1 LNNENKE
8 IGFEASISA
17 LKKLYGSG
25 SEYSLIDDLEQSYRR
40 LQEFSSDEDI
50 LKSNSFEDLIVTAI
64 DKQLEQRVSDFVTKS
79 DLTKHSTE
87 VESEIHKSKLFLKE
101 QVDLLNQEDVA
112 LSKKQEEHSRTLKML
127 PSDIHK
133 EMHTEKL
140 KALDQNAE
148 LKEELDVA
156 KAKFDK
162 KTDELEAQFSKHQ
175 DNYDSNKEKT
185 NQLEV
190 DRIGR
195 EQDLIRSIKDSW
207 SFLTFRR
214 RTLNSKDEAQE
225 VMDAS
230 NSSASGSDVDDTK
243 AEELSTIPA
252 DQNEPTVRV
261 EVDDDE

>member
-1 LNNENKE
+1 MNSENKE

-25 SEYSLIDDLEQSYRR
+25 SEFSLIDDLEQSYRR

-64 DKQLEQRVSDFVTKS
+64 ERQLKHRVSDFVTKS
-79 DLTKHSTE
+79 DLVIHATE
-87 VESEIHKSKLFLKE
+87 VESEIDKSKLSLEE
-101 QVDLLNQEDVA
+101 QVDLLNQENVG
-112 LSKKQEEHSRTLKML
+112 LRKKQDEHFEVINILHSTIR
-127 PSDIHK
+127 
-133 EMHTEKL
+133 TEKI

-156 KAKFDK
+156 KAKIDK
-162 KTDELEAQFSKHQ
+162 KTDELEAHFSKHQ
-175 DNYDSNKEKT
+175 DDYDSNKEKT

-195 EQDLIRSIKDSW
+195 EQDLIRSINDSW
-207 SFLTFRR
+207 FFPTFRR
-214 RTLNSKDEAQE
+214 RTLNSKGSKDEAQE
-225 VMDAS
+225 VTDVS

-243 AEELSTIPA
+243 AEELSTIPT

>member
-1 LNNENKE
+1 
-8 IGFEASISA
+8 
-17 LKKLYGSG
+17 
-25 SEYSLIDDLEQSYRR
+25 
-40 LQEFSSDEDI
+40 
-50 LKSNSFEDLIVTAI
+50 
-64 DKQLEQRVSDFVTKS
+64 
-79 DLTKHSTE
+79 
-87 VESEIHKSKLFLKE
+87 
-101 QVDLLNQEDVA
+101 
-112 LSKKQEEHSRTLKML
+112 M
-127 PSDIHK
+127 
-133 EMHTEKL
+133 
-140 KALDQNAE
+140 
-148 LKEELDVA
+148 A
-156 KAKFDK
+156 KAKIDK
-162 KTDELEAQFSKHQ
+162 KTDELEAHFSKHQ
-175 DNYDSNKEKT
+175 DDYDSNKEKT